1 VTDADADVDS
11 LSALRRS
18 PLRTLVPIA
27 WTLIGVLL
35 CVGAYRV
42 WLLETREFD
51 HGTTPRTLRALMRE
65 TTATRL
71 SARIDSVV
79 LQANDHA
86 LFELCAQDGMPNA
99 HWQGALEL
107 LVIQVSPQKL
117 LLRVPLDAAHLKH
130 VRRNRQGGCLLL
142 GSGTLE
148 FAGTYHVEAVWPTRP
163 PPATVLD
170 VPLRSRVS
178 AKTALGQ
185 ADRVCVAALAGSVL
199 LLLIGLLVT
208 QRSHSPATAST
219 RTSSTSALGAGLA
232 VLLLFGTSQL
242 PLFGATYTVLKGALL
257 FSVQAGLAF
266 ALGRYLN
273 AHDAIHSLGTAAKLG
288 LLRPQRAVL
297 AITAGVIA
305 WPLLVW
311 SARLAMR
318 FVPSTGEAPIEA
330 FIAWPSGMLAAALL
344 GVLLPLGEELFFR
357 GYLYAVLLPTGR
369 AFAASMSLLVF
380 TLLHVQQSWGN
391 WGGLLAIVAAGSV
404 LTGLRVLTGSTLVSA
419 LTHVAYNLT
428 LSLGSIYAAST
439 DA

>member
-1 VTDADADVDS
+1 VTDADS
-11 LSALRRS
+11 LSTLRRS

-27 WTLIGVLL
+27 WTLIAVLL

-42 WLLETREFD
+42 WLLETREFE
-51 HGTTPRTLRALMRE
+51 HETVPRTLRALGRE
-65 TTATRL
+65 TSATRL

-79 LQANDHA
+79 LQATDHA
-86 LFELCAQDGMPNA
+86 LFELCAEDGMPNA

-148 FAGTYHVEAVWPTRP
+148 FAGAYHVEAVWPTRP

-185 ADRVCVAALAGSVL
+185 ADRACVAALAGSVL
-199 LLLIGLLVT
+199 LLLVGLLVT
-208 QRSHSPATAST
+208 QRSHPAAIAAP
-219 RTSSTSALGAGLA
+219 RMSSTSALGAGLA
-232 VLLLFGTSQL
+232 VLLLLGASEL

-266 ALGRYLN
+266 GLGRFLN
-273 AHDAIHSLGTAAKLG
+273 AKHDPIHPLGTAAKLG
-288 LLRPQRAVL
+288 LLRPQRAVI

-305 WPLLVW
+305 WPLLVI

-344 GVLLPLGEELFFR
+344 GILLPLGEELFFR
-357 GYLYAVLLPTGR
+357 GYLYAVLLPNGR
-369 AFAASMSLLVF
+369 AFAASISLLVF
-380 TLLHVQQSWGN
+380 TLLHVQQTWGN
-391 WGGLLAIVAAGSV
+391 WGGLLAIVCTGSV

-428 LSLGSIYAAST
+428 LSLGSIYAASP